1 MDTEMTD
8 ATTMTDLTD
17 TTGRESTATE
27 RAFIHHSAASPLFYL
42 HAQKA
47 AAARKARLQRLAML
61 KMQLAIFVYRQPV
74 DNRSGIIDV
83 IENAETQG
91 EVQLLLDY
99 VLGGLIEQ
107 RSMRAQTNH

>member
-1 MDTEMTD
+1 MTH
-8 ATTMTDLTD
+8 ATTMTYLTD
-17 TTGRESTATE
+17 TIGPESTVIE
-27 RAFIHHSAASPLFYL
+27 RAFNHRPAAPLFYQ

-74 DNRSGIIDV
+74 DNRSDIIDV
-83 IENAETQG
+83 IENAETPG

-99 VLGGLIEQ
+99 VLGGLVE
-107 RSMRAQTNH
+107 RRAMRAQAHH